1 LRPGLSRTF
10 LLQVKNKPNSALI
23 SMKEK
28 IEKEFERL
36 CRLEKRKGIIGF
48 ASLDKV
54 KLLSVQKSY
63 LERKLAPF
71 ELNRP
76 ITAISIGVF
85 YTPEE
90 VKSIPDCWVAKGT
103 KSGNWNKYARACGE
117 INRILNRISQA
128 LAEKFKGIREQA
140 TVEGYTHKVK
150 KVEEYYDL
158 CISHRAFAEEAGLGW
173 RGKSGLIITPESGP
187 ALRLSTIFIS
197 DEIKSAK
204 RNFQRCGNCRLCLQV
219 CPFLK
224 GQKDYRQGCLLRLK
238 NVGLENEVC
247 GICIR
252 VCWEQIVNTKTEN

>member
-1 LRPGLSRTF
+1 MR
-10 LLQVKNKPNSALI
+10 
-23 SMKEK
+23 EK
-28 IEKEFERL
+28 IDKEFQKL

-54 KLLSVQKSY
+54 KLLPVQISY
-63 LERKLAPF
+63 LERKLVSF

-76 ITAISIGVF
+76 ITAVSIGVF

-90 VKSIPDCWVAKGT
+90 IKFIPDCWVAKGT
-103 KSGNWNKYARACGE
+103 KSGNWNTYARVCGE
-117 INRILNRISQA
+117 INRTLNRISQA
-128 LAEKFKGIREQA
+128 LAEKFSGIREQA

-173 RGKSGLIITPESGP
+173 GGKSGLIISSENGP
-187 ALRLSTIFIS
+187 GLRLSTIFVPE
-197 DEIKSAK
+197 EIKSAK
-204 RNFQRCGNCRLCLQV
+204 RNFQGCVDCQACLQA

-224 GQKDYRQGCLLRLK
+224 GKKDYRQGCLSRLK
-238 NVGLENEVC
+238 NIGLENEVC

-252 VCWEQIVNTKTEN
+252 VCWEQIANKKN